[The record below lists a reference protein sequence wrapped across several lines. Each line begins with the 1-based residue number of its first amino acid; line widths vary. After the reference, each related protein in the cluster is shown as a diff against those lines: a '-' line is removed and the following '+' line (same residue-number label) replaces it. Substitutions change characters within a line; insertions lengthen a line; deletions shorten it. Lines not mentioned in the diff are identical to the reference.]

1 MGLATIC
8 EAGADMFF
16 SATWTEVPPFQALFK
31 IRRLKG
37 NVSLSDRVV
46 GTAHDLMC
54 YAGGPMLIGL

>member
-31 IRRLKG
+31 IRRLR
-37 NVSLSDRVV
+37 VHVILSDKVV

-54 YAGGPMLIGL
+54 YAGGLMLMGP